1 MPGEERFL
9 ALIVRDLSRGDSFRA
24 ACSPSPDLGEG
35 FLDVPMARLESRPA
49 LPPDRDV
56 QSSAVEEQAATVE
69 RYLRQFGWHG
79 LDASKAILEVL
90 LKVASA
96 VDLKNEWRYWSTYDE
111 PDFGPGPPRQYM
123 LFMTDAAET
132 FTLEDPTQDWK
143 WISPQQ
149 ALDALLHKDVAM
161 TVGPLTMHVFS
172 PHYFSGQVWKAM
184 CAFQA
189 QVYPPGYFILPM
201 QTLTLK
207 PFTKTNLVVFDG
219 MYNNCELE
227 QLCLGECLLVDP
239 GACPGSSQKQC
250 TSLPVVHIAEQLES
264 IVSALPHK
272 LLVFLSHHH
281 RDHVQGLD
289 VVAKSNP
296 KAILIAHEATLLR
309 LGENGIHLQKW
320 AVKGGEEI
328 LVGNDR
334 MLVIEAPGH
343 TEGHL
348 ALFNPSTRTLIAG
361 DHCVGQGSAVL
372 DSSSGGDMQDYF
384 DTTQRLIA
392 LKPTFLIPMHGCPV
406 YQPEEM
412 LQSYLRDRV
421 QREEKILR
429 AIEEGASTAYQVV
442 SAAYSD
448 TPPDLWPYALSNV
461 MLHVRRLSE
470 AQSLPQD
477 FSLKT
482 FGRSCGV
489 AFYICCL
496 PATARAYVS
505 LAAAKST
512 RLLLSRPW
520 ATVTAAA
527 GLAIGAD
534 WTIAPFLRDSFAMAR
549 SFPASVTSKQE
560 VADSAVS
567 DKFLC
572 RCAFVPYQLDL
583 SRSPEGFFNGLLCC
597 LRAIKQVGTALG
609 GTISGFYAFN
619 NVMYPLAK
627 RLPGRL
633 GMQYLIGIP
642 PIALA
647 SVTCAGITAGALPA
661 LAQLAVSSYH
671 VSLASTNATISKL
684 TSRVEGQQACT
695 FHHGVV
701 REFTVG
707 NFMGWCACCR
717 GTEVEHSLPQCS
729 TRRIPSRGETPEP
742 RAAILLGTDGSAV
755 GCLG

>member
-35 FLDVPMARLESRPA
+35 FLDVPVARLEPRPA

-56 QSSAVEEQAATVE
+56 QSSAVEEQAAIVE

-90 LKVASA
+90 LKVAAA
-96 VDLKNEWRYWSTYDE
+96 VDPKNEWRYWSTYEE
-111 PDFGPGPPRQYM
+111 PDFGPGPHRQYM
-123 LFMTDAAET
+123 LFVTDAAET
-132 FTLEDPTQDWK
+132 FALEDPTQDWK

-172 PHYFSGQVWKAM
+172 PHYRDGRVWKAM
-184 CAFQA
+184 CPFQA
-189 QVYPPGYFILPM
+189 QVYPPGYSILPM
-201 QTLTLK
+201 QTMTLK

-219 MYNNCELE
+219 MYKNDESG

-239 GACPGSSQKQC
+239 GASPGSSQKQ
-250 TSLPVVHIAEQLES
+250 LEN

-272 LLVFLSHHH
+272 LLVFLTHHH
-281 RDHVQGLD
+281 QDHVQGLG

-328 LVGNDR
+328 LVGDDR
-334 MLVIEAPGH
+334 MIVIEAPGH

-384 DTTQRLIA
+384 DTTHRLIA
-392 LKPTFLIPMHGCPV
+392 LKPTFLIPMHGRPV
-406 YQPEEM
+406 YQPEKM
-412 LQSYLRDRV
+412 LRSYLWHRE

-429 AIEEGASTAYQVV
+429 AIEEGASTAFQVV
-442 SAAYSD
+442 SAAYND
-448 TPPDLWPYALSNV
+448 TPPDLWPYALSNTI
-461 MLHVRRLSE
+461 LH
-470 AQSLPQD
+470 D
-477 FSLKT
+477 FSLKS

-496 PATARAYVS
+496 PATARAYMS
-505 LAAAKST
+505 LAAAKSS

-527 GLAIGAD
+527 GLAIATRPAVTEGKLLQTSRVREKSPEDRMRHLVARDPAAPYRPPSLAAGGAPDRCPRCAAPLGAKPGAGAD
-534 WTIAPFLRDSFAMAR
+534 WTIAPFLRDSLAMAR
-549 SFPASVTSKQE
+549 SLPVDLDQHIPRAS
-560 VADSAVS
+560 
-567 DKFLC
+567 
-572 RCAFVPYQLDL
+572 
-583 SRSPEGFFNGLLCC
+583 FNGLLCR

-627 RLPGRL
+627 RLPGRV

-642 PIALA
+642 PVALA
-647 SVTCAGITAGALPA
+647 SVTCAGITGVVLEFLRAASCGGALA
-661 LAQLAVSSYH
+661 AEGLRSNTACSSAR
-671 VSLASTNATISKL
+671 L
-684 TSRVEGQQACT
+684 GGC
-695 FHHGVV
+695 
-701 REFTVG
+701 
-707 NFMGWCACCR
+707 
-717 GTEVEHSLPQCS
+717 P
-729 TRRIPSRGETPEP
+729 RRDARARAET
-742 RAAILLGTDGSAV
+742 LLGRVWQSEGFSSRDFR
-755 GCLG
+755 

>member
-1 MPGEERFL
+1 MPGDERFL

-35 FLDVPMARLESRPA
+35 FLDVPVARLEPRPA
-49 LPPDRDV
+49 LPSDRAV

-69 RYLRQFGWHG
+69 RYLRQFGWQG
-79 LDASKAILEVL
+79 LDAEKAILEVL
-90 LKVASA
+90 LKVAAA
-96 VDLKNEWRYWSTYDE
+96 VDLKNEWRYWSTLTSGQGHLANIC
-111 PDFGPGPPRQYM
+111 F
-123 LFMTDAAET
+123 FMTEAAET

-143 WISPQQ
+143 WLSPQQ
-149 ALDALLHKDVAM
+149 ALDALLHKDVAVK
-161 TVGPLTMHVFS
+161 VGPLTMHVFS
-172 PHYFSGQVWKAM
+172 PHYRSGQVFNAM
-184 CAFQA
+184 CPFPA
-189 QVYPPGYFILPM
+189 QVYPPGYHILPM

-219 MYNNCELE
+219 FYNSCESE

-239 GACPGSSQKQC
+239 GASLGSSQKQ
-250 TSLPVVHIAEQLES
+250 LEY

-328 LVGNDR
+328 LVGNER
-334 MLVIEAPGH
+334 MVVIEAPGH

-384 DTTQRLIA
+384 DTTHRFIA
-392 LKPTFLIPMHGCPV
+392 LKPTFLLPMHGRPV
-406 YQPEEM
+406 YQPEKM
-412 LQSYLRDRV
+412 LRSYLWHRE

-448 TPPDLWPYALSNV
+448 TPPDLWPYALSNA

-470 AQSLPQD
+470 AQKLPTD
-477 FSLKT
+477 FSLRT
-482 FGRSCGV
+482 CGRSCGV

-505 LAAAKST
+505 LAAAKSS
-512 RLLLSRPW
+512 RILFSRPW

-527 GLAIGAD
+527 GLAIDTVHEYWLSLILTDGSPRVLRMRLWKCSYVPSFHRREAAAHIKSPREGVSPFRESPEDRMRHLVARDPAAPYRPPSLAAGGAPDRCPRCAAPLGAKPGAGAD
-534 WTIAPFLRDSFAMAR
+534 WTIAPFLRDSLAMAR
-549 SFPASVTSKQE
+549 SFP
-560 VADSAVS
+560 
-567 DKFLC
+567 
-572 RCAFVPYQLDL
+572 
-583 SRSPEGFFNGLLCC
+583 
-597 LRAIKQVGTALG
+597 VGTALG

-627 RLPGRL
+627 RLPGRV

-642 PIALA
+642 PVALA
-647 SVTCAGITAGALPA
+647 SVTCAGIT
-661 LAQLAVSSYH
+661 
-671 VSLASTNATISKL
+671 
-684 TSRVEGQQACT
+684 
-695 FHHGVV
+695 GVV
-701 REFTVG
+701 QNFAVG
-707 NFMGWCACCR
+707 NFMWWCACCR

-729 TRRIPSRGETPEP
+729 TRRMPSRGETPGP
-742 RAAILLGTDGSAV
+742 RAEILLEIEGSAV
-755 GCLG
+755 GSSG